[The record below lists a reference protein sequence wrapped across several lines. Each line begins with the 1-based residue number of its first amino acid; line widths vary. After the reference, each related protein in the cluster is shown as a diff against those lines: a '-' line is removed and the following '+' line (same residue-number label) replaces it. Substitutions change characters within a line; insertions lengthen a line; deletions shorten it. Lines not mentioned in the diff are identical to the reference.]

1 MAKTF
6 GEDFSKDIRINRLKL
21 DEECEIQPALYHFYA
36 EEYAQARA
44 VRDAQKDKLDLVLGT
59 RETYLRR
66 NPPEDIKITES
77 VIAALL
83 VQDTEV
89 QTAKEEFRKAQA
101 KVDILYAGTSALDH
115 RKAELDNLVT
125 IWTKDYYN
133 SKQNAEADGDAVR
146 GKLNKHKED

>member
-6 GEDFSKDIRINRLKL
+6 GEDFSKDIRINRFKL

-89 QTAKEEFRKAQA
+89 
-101 KVDILYAGTSALDH
+101 
-115 RKAELDNLVT
+115 
-125 IWTKDYYN
+125 
-133 SKQNAEADGDAVR
+133 
-146 GKLNKHKED
+146 